1 MTPSTLPRREF
12 LRLMSLGA
20 LALGSGVASTA
31 TGGGARDPAEL
42 NILCW
47 EGYDSDIVLD
57 PFRAKTGARIDTR
70 SFTNDPTMVHRLT
83 LGGTRRWDLINVDN
97 PWARK
102 VMWPAGLIKP
112 LDKTRFEPYF
122 DAMLPRFKAPYLW
135 ATDASGHELLGMSQR
150 FGPFSFVANTRRV
163 SRAAAEDQGWDLWN
177 DGKPAKYGVQESDDW
192 NVIHL
197 CCIAGLDPFHALS
210 EEDFAR
216 FEATANRILKD
227 ALVVGDMARVNQAL
241 LKGEIDF
248 YLSGGTYS
256 VSTLRAGG
264 ASHLRGITPRR
275 PVLKDGKAGIS
286 WVEITSVVN
295 NPQVSP
301 LAEQFLIY
309 VQDPEIAHRVAF
321 AEGTFNP
328 VAQMG
333 NPACLAQFTRT
344 ELDTL
349 QWEDLEDDLARC
361 AEYDI
366 VPDYRRLLSIV
377 NSAKHAQAEV
387 R

>member
-1 MTPSTLPRREF
+1 MHASSRSRRAF
-12 LRLMSLGA
+12 LRQVGLGA
-20 LALGSGVASTA
+20 LALGSGAATTA
-31 TGGGARDPAEL
+31 NGATSRNPAEL

-47 EGYDSDIVLD
+47 EGYNSDGVLD
-57 PFRAKTGARIDTR
+57 PFRSKTGAQIQTR
-70 SFTNDPTMVHRLT
+70 SFTNDPAMVHRLT

-102 VMWPAGLIKP
+102 VMAPEGLIRP
-112 LDKTRFEPYF
+112 LDKATFEPFF
-122 DAMLPRFKAPYLW
+122 DKMLPAFKAPYRW
-135 ATDASGHELLGMSQR
+135 ATDESGEALLGMSQR
-150 FGPFSFVANTRRV
+150 FGPFSFSVDTRRI
-163 SRAAAEDQGWDLWN
+163 SRSTAEEAGWDLWN
-177 DGKPAKYGVQESDDW
+177 DKKPAPYGIQDSDDW

-197 CCIAGLDPFHALS
+197 CCIAGLDPFRSLS
-210 EEDFAR
+210 EDEITR
-216 FEATANRILKD
+216 FEACARRVI
-227 ALVVGDMARVNQAL
+227 AGARVMGDMATVNQAL
-241 LKGEIDF
+241 LRGDIDL
-248 YLSGGTYS
+248 YLTGGTYS

-264 ASHLRGITPRR
+264 ASHIRGITPRR
-275 PVLKDGKAGIS
+275 GVMKDGKAGVS

-309 VQDPEIAHRVAF
+309 VQDPAVAHRVAF

-333 NPACLAQFTRT
+333 NPACLARFTKS
-344 ELDTL
+344 ELDAL
-349 QWEDLEDDLARC
+349 QWDELEEDLARC

-366 VPDYRRLLSIV
+366 VPDYLRLLAIV
-377 NSAKHAQAEV
+377 DDAKRARTAA